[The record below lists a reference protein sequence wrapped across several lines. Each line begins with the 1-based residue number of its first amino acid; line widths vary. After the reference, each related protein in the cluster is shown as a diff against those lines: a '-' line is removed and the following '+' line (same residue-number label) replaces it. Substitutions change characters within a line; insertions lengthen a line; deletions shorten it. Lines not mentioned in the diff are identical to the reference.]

1 MKVVLHRD
9 AEKYLDRIPEP
20 AKSHVEDALYDLE
33 EEPPKGDIRPLAGQQ
48 DTFRLKI
55 GGYRIIFRCKNDSI
69 YVTHIDPRGQAY
81 KKKNRGNKR

>member
-1 MKVVLHRD
+1 MEVELHRD

-20 AKSHVEDALYDLE
+20 AKSHVEEALDSLE
-33 EEPPKGDIRPLAGQQ
+33 EEPPQGDIRPLAGQQ

-55 GGYRIIFRCKNDSI
+55 GGYRIIYRCKNDRI